1 MDVFDVWNP
10 VCIRRRAG
18 QFQVSNSG
26 YWEDG
31 PRSVR
36 DAGSHR
42 VSARDTDREAVTIKV
57 S

>member
-1 MDVFDVWNP
+1 MDMFDVWNP
-10 VCIRRRAG
+10 VCIHRRAG

-26 YWEDG
+26 YWDDG